1 MLARLLS
8 GLFIVATIYFTH
20 SAFLLNN
27 ASAADDDD
35 LRVCGIIAVGSSETI
50 GYLMKVSKGTKERS
64 LCNDTAVVAVWG
76 RYNKAQDLPSGANS
90 WRMVEYHKC
99 ESVRKNYFG
108 GRKICNSN
116 NMKRTGKNAKVNDLK
131 VYKLVYENGQFSS
144 TRVD

>member
-8 GLFIVATIYFTH
+8 GLFIVATIYFTQ

-27 ASAADDDD
+27 ASAADEDD

-50 GYLMKVSKGTKERS
+50 GYLMKVSKGLNEQGF
-64 LCNDTAVVAVWG
+64 CNTTAVTAVSG
-76 RYNKAQDLPSGANS
+76 SYNKTKYLPSGANS
-90 WRMVEYHKC
+90 WRIVEYHKC
-99 ESVRKNYFG
+99 KSVRKNYFG

-116 NMKRTGKNAKVNDLK
+116 NMKRTGTNAKDFK
-131 VYKLVYENGQFSS
+131 IYKLVYANGKFSS